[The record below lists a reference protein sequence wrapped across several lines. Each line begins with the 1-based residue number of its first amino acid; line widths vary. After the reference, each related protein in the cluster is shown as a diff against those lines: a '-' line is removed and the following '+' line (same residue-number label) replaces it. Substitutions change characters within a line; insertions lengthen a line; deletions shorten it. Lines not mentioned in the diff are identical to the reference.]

1 MAVTTLERV
10 QKIVASVLAVPVES
24 VEPHAPLYQ
33 VTDLDSMH
41 LAEIA
46 AALDDEFAVR
56 IADDDLGA
64 AHTIEDL
71 ARIVTTAP
79 AR

>member
-1 MAVTTLERV
+1 VSTLERV
-10 QKIVASVLAVPVES
+10 QKIVADVLRVPLEQVG
-24 VEPHAPLYQ
+24 PHVPLYQ
-33 VTDLDSMH
+33 VTALDSMH

-46 AALDDEFAVR
+46 SALDDAFSIRVPE
-56 IADDDLGA
+56 DDLGA
-64 AHTIEDL
+64 AQTVEDL

>member
-1 MAVTTLERV
+1 MPTLERV
-10 QKIVASVLAVPVES
+10 QKIVASVLGVPVEQ
-24 VEPHAPLYQ
+24 VQPHAPLYQ
-33 VTDLDSMH
+33 VAELDSMH

-46 AALDDEFAVR
+46 AALDDEFAIR
-56 IADDDLGA
+56 ISDDDLGA
-64 AHTIEDL
+64 AQTIEDL